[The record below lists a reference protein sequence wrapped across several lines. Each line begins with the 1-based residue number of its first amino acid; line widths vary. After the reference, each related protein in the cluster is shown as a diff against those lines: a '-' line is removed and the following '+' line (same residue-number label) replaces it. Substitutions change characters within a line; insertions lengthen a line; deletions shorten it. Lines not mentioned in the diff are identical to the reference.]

1 MMSFDKTGEEHLRP
15 GENCPLALL
24 SSGHWPTERL
34 GGVMDG
40 SEWEMTCLGS
50 HSGES
55 SVVCPQVWLGDHW
68 GNKKWREGSVGI
80 CGQILHIDT

>member
-1 MMSFDKTGEEHLRP
+1 MSFDKTGEEHLRP
-15 GENCPLALL
+15 GENWPLALL

-55 SVVCPQVWLGDHW
+55 SVVPS
-68 GNKKWREGSVGI
+68 SVAGGI
-80 CGQILHIDT
+80 TGETKSGERGLWAHVDEFFT